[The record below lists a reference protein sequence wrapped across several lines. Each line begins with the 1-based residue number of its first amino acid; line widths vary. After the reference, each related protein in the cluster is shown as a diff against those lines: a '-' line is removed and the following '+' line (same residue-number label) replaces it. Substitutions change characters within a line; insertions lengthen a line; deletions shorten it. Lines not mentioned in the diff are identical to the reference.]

1 MNNGMNNG
9 IYIPPR
15 FQKNVIP
22 MFHLDNIDWLE
33 DTPDGKK
40 TSHLLQLCAFQPKR
54 CQNLL
59 PIVMDLNVTDKLT
72 LVSNN
77 FGELLDCSKPQK
89 TDIRRLPDEVEF
101 RPHSIEQIKSPTMS
115 IEHACY

>member
-1 MNNGMNNG
+1 MLWETRITNAVNNKMKENNG

-40 TSHLLQLCAFQPKR
+40 TSKLLQSSAFQPKR

-77 FGELLDCSKPQK
+77 FYELLDRSKPQNL
-89 TDIRRLPDEVEF
+89 ILGIYLMRLNSDHILLN
-101 RPHSIEQIKSPTMS
+101 R
-115 IEHACY
+115 